1 MFACMCISY
10 VTFST
15 SVPSRRFG
23 CCCSSGVRL
32 ACRTGGRGA
41 TPADHTRKISPS
53 QVAKD
58 RAAKHAVAGRVLG
71 GPAGYYPAANTTPSS
86 PRTAA
91 AAPPDATTATPS
103 PLGGVH
109 AARASDTTCHG
120 PTGIP
125 PGPASAEFK
134 NGAAVSGHHGG
145 YFCGGRSSI
154 CGSSWQCACLTAAA
168 ATGSAAGEDQRT
180 DRFCPRY

>member
-10 VTFST
+10 VTFCT

-23 CCCSSGVRL
+23 CCCSGGVRL
-32 ACRTGGRGA
+32 ACRTGGRRA
-41 TPADHTRKISPS
+41 TPANHTRKISPP
-53 QVAKD
+53 QVAKYQV
-58 RAAKHAVAGRVLG
+58 AKHAVPGRVIG
-71 GPAGYYPAANTTPSS
+71 GPAGYHPVANITPSS

-103 PLGGVH
+103 LFGGVH

-125 PGPASAEFK
+125 PGPASAEFQK
-134 NGAAVSGHHGG
+134 GAAVSGHHRGS
-145 YFCGGRSSI
+145 FCGDRSSI
-154 CGSSWQCACLTAAA
+154 CGSSWRCACLTAAA
-168 ATGSAAGEDQRT
+168 ATGSAAGQDQRT
-180 DRFCPRY
+180 DGFCPRY

>member
-1 MFACMCISY
+1 MCISY
-10 VTFST
+10 DTFCT
-15 SVPSRRFG
+15 SDPSGRFG

-32 ACRTGGRGA
+32 ACRTGRRGG
-41 TPADHTRKISPS
+41 TPADLTRKIFQP
-53 QVAKD
+53 QVTKD
-58 RAAKHAVAGRVLG
+58 QAAKHTVAGRVIG
-71 GPAGYYPAANTTPSS
+71 GPAGYYPAANTTPSF

-91 AAPPDATTATPS
+91 AAPPDATTASPS
-103 PLGGVH
+103 PLGSVY

-134 NGAAVSGHHGG
+134 NGSALSSHHGG

-154 CGSSWQCACLTAAA
+154 CGSSWRCACHTAAA
-168 ATGSAAGEDQRT
+168 ATGSVA
-180 DRFCPRY
+180 